1 MESRLQLDPKG
12 VSKTENTMNAAV
24 RILLFQ
30 KKSLLPLIEITL
42 HAEKLL
48 SLCNAWPKRR

>member
-12 VSKTENTMNAAV
+12 VSKTENTTNAAV
-24 RILLFQ
+24 RFLLFQ